1 MRVDVALSP
10 AEFPAKLPLAR
21 RAVLIDVVR
30 ATTSIVVA
38 FQRGCAAV
46 LPVPTPE
53 AARAARARPGGEG
66 SLLCGEQ
73 GGLPVPGFDLG
84 NSPAEL
90 AQAPLAGRRLI
101 LCTSN
106 GTPALAALA
115 GASEVW
121 IGALR
126 NAAAVAGALA
136 SGRGDVMLACS
147 GKDGSF
153 CLEDTV
159 CAGAILH
166 GLRAAG
172 AEPVMAADA
181 AVAAELLFHHHRED
195 LLGMLRFAEWGR
207 RLEAM
212 GLLED
217 LRLCAEL
224 NAAPLAPALRNGRI
238 VLEAGDPAPP
248 GGSRP

>member
-10 AEFPAKLPLAR
+10 AEFPAKLPRGR

-46 LPVPTPE
+46 LPVSTPE
-53 AARAARARPGGEG
+53 EARAARECPGGEG

-73 GGLPVPGFDLG
+73 GGLPIPGFDLG
-84 NSPAEL
+84 NSPTAL
-90 AQAPLAGRRLI
+90 IQARLEGRRLI

-115 GASEVW
+115 GVPEVW

-136 SGRGDVMLACS
+136 RGKDDVVLACS

-153 CLEDTV
+153 CLEDAV

-166 GLRAAG
+166 ELAAAG
-172 AEPVMAADA
+172 ARPALETDA
-181 AVAAELLFHHHRED
+181 AVAAELLFRHHRGD
-195 LLGMLRFAEWGR
+195 LLGMLRSVEWGR

-224 NAAPLAPALRNGRI
+224 NAAALTPLVRNGTI
-238 VLEAGDPAPP
+238 VLESWGPAPRS
-248 GGSRP
+248 GSRP